1 MLMKMGGRVD
11 LFSYHNLHYAY
22 GETFIA
28 GGLTLIVLTGAR
40 LIETVQMITRGALA
54 GMNRP
59 DLVLKITCV
68 TIAVSLKLSLKYAE
82 GIVPISVPWGD
93 IKDESISAIVMISI
107 ILICL
112 HFAPVDRFVTLS
124 AYIIIGAAIYFT
136 TLLAINGRIREK
148 MRSLVRGAIYTFL

>member
-1 MLMKMGGRVD
+1 
-11 LFSYHNLHYAY
+11 
-22 GETFIA
+22 
-28 GGLTLIVLTGAR
+28 
-40 LIETVQMITRGALA
+40 
-54 GMNRP
+54 
-59 DLVLKITCV
+59 
-68 TIAVSLKLSLKYAE
+68 
-82 GIVPISVPWGD
+82 
-93 IKDESISAIVMISI
+93 MISI